1 MDTLG
6 FLLSKSSILPPIEAE
21 KYKKKLMK
29 EATGLKKDS
38 MFDDDDYDPDNR
50 YAYAF
55 YLPPLYLSVA
65 FTHLTHF
72 HQFYIRVR
80 LINPRVLWGRRHLCE
95 DGTMPVDSFM
105 DKCKS
110 CIFFTE
116 QYFSI
121 LFFLKLIC

>member
-38 MFDDDDYDPDNR
+38 MFDNDDYDPNNR

-55 YLPPLYLSVA
+55 YLPPSLS
-65 FTHLTHF
+65 LCGF
-72 HQFYIRVR
+72 HSSYS
-80 LINPRVLWGRRHLCE
+80 L
-95 DGTMPVDSFM
+95 S
-105 DKCKS
+105 
-110 CIFFTE
+110 
-116 QYFSI
+116 SI
-121 LFFLKLIC
+121 LYQGSIDQSSYTMGSSPSMRRWNHASRLFHG

>member
-38 MFDDDDYDPDNR
+38 MFDDDDYDPNNR
-50 YAYAF
+50 YAHVF
-55 YLPPLYLSVA
+55 YLPPLCLSLCLSLA
-65 FTHLTHF
+65 FTRLTHF

-80 LINPRVLWGRRHLCE
+80 LINPRILWGRRHLCE

-110 CIFFTE
+110 YIFLTE
-116 QYFSI
+116 
-121 LFFLKLIC
+121 